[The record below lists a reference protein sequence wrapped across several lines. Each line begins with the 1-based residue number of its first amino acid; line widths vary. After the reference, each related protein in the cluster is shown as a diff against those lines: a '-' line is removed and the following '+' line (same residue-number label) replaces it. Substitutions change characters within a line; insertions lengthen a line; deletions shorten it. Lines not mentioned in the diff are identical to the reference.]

1 MGRPLIL
8 QVVVLLAA
16 FLATESNK
24 NRSRTTTNFLD
35 KAECSC
41 KLKGGLDDC
50 SCDVESID
58 SFNNGKIHPLLEEL
72 LGRNYFRYFKV
83 NLNKDCPFWYDDSKC
98 ALKDCAVDICTEE
111 VLPEGM
117 RNGHEVKKYMTDSL
131 QEKEECDEMM
141 ELSTVDTTL
150 SQESKDAFVDWTE
163 YDDSQ
168 LSFCAMDDE
177 DENDMQYVDLLL
189 NPERYT
195 GYKGESPHR
204 IWRSIY
210 EENCFKPVQSTRPS
224 YSPNIVSKGLCLEKR
239 VFYRVISG
247 LHSSI
252 NIHLCARH
260 LLPADGHH
268 GDVCLTRDG
277 WGRTKWGPKLEE
289 FRKRF
294 SPESVGPQGT
304 TRLKNLYFVYLL
316 ELRALVKAAPYFLN
330 QTFYTGDRGEDDEV
344 RQLLMEVLDVAR
356 QFPYQFDENTMF
368 QGDPKEAR
376 RLKEEFRQHFW
387 NVTRIMDCVGCDKCR
402 LWGKLQVHG
411 LGTALKVLFSGD
423 IIGRTDIPHN
433 RQFHMTRREIVALV
447 NAFGRLSKS
456 IRALEDFKNMM
467 TTS

>member
-1 MGRPLIL
+1 MASKIHLLVTGLLVLIP
-8 QVVVLLAA
+8 
-16 FLATESNK
+16 TIG
-24 NRSRTTTNFLD
+24 SRRQNSS
-35 KAECSC
+35 AEQCFC
-41 KLKGGLDDC
+41 NLKGGLDDC

-150 SQESKDAFVDWTE
+150 SQESKDAFVEWTE

-224 YSPNIVSKGLCLEKR
+224 YSPNIVSKGSPLEGLCLEKR